1 MGREEASSPE
11 TRMERE
17 EGRETGVPGV
27 ETLDHTADV
36 GIRVEAPTLAELFR
50 RAALGSLWVAT
61 GRVAQPGS
69 QRRTLDVEAETLP
82 DLLRRWLREILLLQ
96 EVDGF
101 AAGRMEELALE
112 NTGQGFRL
120 HATLVGGPSP
130 PDPVREIKGVTW
142 HGLQVEERSPG
153 AWFAQV
159 IFDV

>member
-1 MGREEASSPE
+1 MDETDSPD
-11 TRMERE
+11 
-17 EGRETGVPGV
+17 GHVDGV

-36 GIRVEAPTLAELFR
+36 GVRVEAPTLAELFR

-61 GRVAQPGS
+61 GRVTQPGS
-69 QRRTLDVEAETLP
+69 QRRTLDVEADTLP

-101 AAGRMEELALE
+101 AAGRVEGLALE
-112 NTGQGFRL
+112 NTGDGFRL
-120 HATLVGGPSP
+120 HATLLGGPSP